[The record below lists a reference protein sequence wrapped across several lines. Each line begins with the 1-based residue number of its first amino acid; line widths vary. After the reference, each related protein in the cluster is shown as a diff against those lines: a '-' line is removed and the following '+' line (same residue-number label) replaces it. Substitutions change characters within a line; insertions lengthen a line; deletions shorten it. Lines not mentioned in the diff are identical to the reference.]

1 MRPAGPER
9 DDALPQNVDRL
20 ALDLQSALTVE
31 DVHRR
36 YLGAVAGMVSADAYG
51 LSQFAPAGRR
61 LLVQSTSTRQA
72 PQGLVADYN
81 DVGAETDPVLTSSL
95 RRGAPIDNSRA
106 ISDRTWYSSPT
117 FEVLR
122 AHGLEH
128 SLVATLWGK
137 KGVLGALYLA
147 RKKSSEPF
155 ATQDLIDIEL
165 AQRHVSASLERAIQ
179 QAKLH
184 RQVSLVGYAFDQLE
198 AAVVVADE
206 AGVLFESEEARK
218 LREAGPVVASHIE
231 ELVAMNVEEMGRS
244 GPQVIDR
251 FALIDLPGDGAQGG
265 SGTRRLNVRSTMSP
279 GDLDAVVS
287 YLYVQ
292 DRDQRPPVD
301 DSPLSARE
309 REIVVWVAQGL
320 TNRQIAERAF
330 VSENTVR
337 QHLKRIFRKLDV
349 HNRAQLVQ
357 AIWQTDGNAPD
368 R

>member
-9 DDALPQNVDRL
+9 DDALPEVGRL

-36 YLGAVAGMVSADAYG
+36 YLGAVVGMVSADAYG
-51 LSQFAPAGRR
+51 LSQFVPAGRR

-81 DVGAETDPVLTSSL
+81 DTGAETDPVLTSSL
-95 RRGAPIDNSRA
+95 RRGTPIDNSRA
-106 ISDRTWYSSPT
+106 ISDRTWQSSPT

-122 AHGLEH
+122 AHGLHH
-128 SLVATLWGK
+128 SLVAAIWGNR
-137 KGVLGALYLA
+137 GVLGALYLA
-147 RKKSSEPF
+147 RKEGAEPF
-155 ATQDLIDIEL
+155 ATQDLVDIEL
-165 AQRHVSASLERAIQ
+165 AQRHVSASLERAIH
-179 QAKLH
+179 QAELH
-184 RQVSLVGYAFDQLE
+184 RQVALVGYAFDQLE

-206 AGVLFESEEARK
+206 SGVLFESEEARR
-218 LREAGPVVASHIE
+218 LREAGPVVAGHID

-244 GPQVIDR
+244 GRRVIDR
-251 FALIDLPGDGAQGG
+251 FALIDLPGDGGQG
-265 SGTRRLNVRSTMSP
+265 SFGTQRLNVRSTMSP
-279 GDLDAVVS
+279 GGLDAVVS
-287 YLYVQ
+287 YLYLQ
-292 DRDQRPPVD
+292 DRDRHPPVD
-301 DSPLSARE
+301 GSPLSARE

-349 HNRAQLVQ
+349 RNRAQLVQ
-357 AIWQTDGNAPD
+357 AIWQTDGSAPN